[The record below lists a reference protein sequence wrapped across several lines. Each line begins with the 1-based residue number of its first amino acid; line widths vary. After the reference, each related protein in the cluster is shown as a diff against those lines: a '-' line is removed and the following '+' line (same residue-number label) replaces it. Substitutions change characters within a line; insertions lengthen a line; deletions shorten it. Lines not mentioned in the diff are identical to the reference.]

1 MGKVEWIKVSTGLF
15 DHWKIRHIL
24 THRSGEIMVLLW
36 LRLLIL
42 AGQLNKRGVLALS
55 DTVPYDAET
64 LSKTFGKSKKLMTDT
79 LQLFQELSM
88 IHVSEDGFISIAGWE
103 EHQNVDGM
111 EKIRE
116 NNRIRKAKSR
126 AKSASERE
134 TESKLCHANVTA
146 MSHHVTE
153 CHTTEEERDIDID
166 TDKDIDT
173 ETEIEF
179 LHHPHQTG
187 RGRLCDVLGDSE
199 RSKLRYCQG
208 DIGQGVVL
216 LSDEQFE
223 VLQERLSDEELAHYI
238 RAVAQCVTN
247 GHPFKRKSH
256 YQAILDMVEADR
268 RV

>member
-103 EHQNVDGM
+103 EHQNIDGM
-111 EKIRE
+111 ETIRE
-116 NNRIRKAKSR
+116 KSR
-126 AKSASERE
+126 QRQAKYRKRQRE
-134 TESKLCHANVTA
+134 MKEAQRNEIITLHNAR
-146 MSHHVTE
+146 
-153 CHTTEEERDIDID
+153 EEERDL
-166 TDKDIDT
+166 DKDKDSIH
-173 ETEIEF
+173 
-179 LHHPHQTG
+179 LPPP
-187 RGRLCDVLGDSE
+187 LLLGDEGRMCDKLTSQE
-199 RSKLRYCQG
+199 GMRLRYMEG
-208 DIGQGVVL
+208 KLGQGLVRI
-216 LSDEQFE
+216 SDEQFDALCE
-223 VLQERLSDEELAHYI
+223 KLDLEELHHYMEVI
-238 RAVAQCVTN
+238 AECERK
-247 GHPFKRKSH
+247 GKSFKRKSH